1 MFIPTDILRAALL
14 CVAGEKETREYL
26 KGVYITPTHI
36 KATDGRALV
45 MMEHGCEVGNDI
57 DGVFIF
63 DGDIPD
69 EAADAEITA
78 IIADGSNW
86 YAVHYDEN
94 EKPICSNMLELLDCK
109 YPDFSKLLPAE
120 PEPCDEMPMFNAQL
134 LALPYLMFR
143 HGFGPVKFKP
153 YGKGAPCQLLL
164 DPATNHFYGNPLLVI
179 MPLHSNTF
187 ELCQEVLNEK
197 GI

>member
-14 CVAGEKETREYL
+14 CVAGEEETREYL

-36 KATDGRALV
+36 KATNGRALV
-45 MMEHGCEVGNDI
+45 MMEHGCIEGADI

-69 EAADAEITA
+69 GAEWTDVGKFNDEWFA
-78 IIADGSNW
+78 I
-86 YAVHYDEN
+86 HYDEN
-94 EKPICSNMLELLDCK
+94 ENVVSSEMLELLDCK
-109 YPDFSKLLPAE
+109 YPDFSKLLPVE

-153 YGKGAPCQLLL
+153 NGKGAPCQLVL
-164 DPATNHFYGNPLLVI
+164 DPATNHLYGNPFLVI
-179 MPLHSNTF
+179 MPLHSNAF
-187 ELCQEVLNEK
+187 ELCQEVMNEK

>member
-14 CVAGEKETREYL
+14 CVAGEKGTREYL

-36 KATDGRALV
+36 KATDGSALV
-45 MMEHGCEVGNDI
+45 MMEHGCEAGNDI

-69 EAADAEITA
+69 SAADAELTA
-78 IIADGSNW
+78 IIADGNNW

-94 EKPICSNMLELLDCK
+94 EKPICSNMLELLDCQ
-109 YPDFSKLLPAE
+109 YPDFSRVLPPE
-120 PEPCDEMPMFNAQL
+120 PEPCDEFPMFNARL

-164 DPATNHFYGNPLLVI
+164 DPATNHLYGNPFLVI
-179 MPLHSNTF
+179 MPMHDNAF
-187 ELCQEVLNEK
+187 EICQGVLDE
-197 GI
+197 I

>member
-14 CVAGEKETREYL
+14 CVAGESETREYL

-57 DGVFIF
+57 DGVFVF

-69 EAADAEITA
+69 EAADAELTA
-78 IIADGSNW
+78 IVADGSNW

-120 PEPCDEMPMFNAQL
+120 PESCDEIPMFNAQL
-134 LALPYLMFR
+134 LALPHLMFSC
-143 HGFGPVKFKP
+143 GFGVVKLKP
-153 YGKGAPCQLLL
+153 YGKEAPCQLLL
-164 DPATNHFYGNPLLVI
+164 DPAINHLYGNPFLVI
-179 MPLHSNTF
+179 MPLRSSAF

>member
-14 CVAGEKETREYL
+14 CVAGEKETCEYL

-45 MMEHGCEVGNDI
+45 MMEHGCDVGNDI

-69 EAADAEITA
+69 EAADAELTA
-78 IIADGSNW
+78 IIADGRNW

-94 EKPICSNMLELLDCK
+94 EKPICSNMLELLDCQ
-109 YPDFSKLLPAE
+109 YPDFSKVLPPD
-120 PEPCDEMPMFNAQL
+120 PEQCDELPMFGAQL

-143 HGFGPVKFKP
+143 HSFGPVKFKP
-153 YGKGAPCQLLL
+153 YGKRAPCQLLL
-164 DPATNHFYGNPLLVI
+164 DPATNHLYGNPFLVI
-179 MPLHSNTF
+179 MPLHSNAF
-187 ELCQEVLNEK
+187 ELCQEALNEK

>member
-1 MFIPTDILRAALL
+1 MLIPTDILRAALL
-14 CVAGEKETREYL
+14 CVAGESETREYL

-45 MMEHGCEVGNDI
+45 MMEHGCDEGNDI

-63 DGDIPD
+63 DDDIPD
-69 EAADAEITA
+69 DAEWTDIGKFN
-78 IIADGSNW
+78 DEW
-86 YAVHYDEN
+86 YAINYDDNKSVVSVN
-94 EKPICSNMLELLDCK
+94 EIKLLQCQ
-109 YPDFSKLLPAE
+109 YPDFSKLLPPE
-120 PEPCDEMPMFNAQL
+120 PEACDEFPMFNARL

-164 DPATNHFYGNPLLVI
+164 DPATNHLYGNPFLVI
-179 MPLHSNTF
+179 MPLHSNAF
-187 ELCQEVLNEK
+187 ELCQEALNEK

>member
-14 CVAGEKETREYL
+14 CVAGESETREYL

-45 MMEHGCEVGNDI
+45 MMEHGCIEGADI

-63 DGDIPD
+63 DDDIPD
-69 EAADAEITA
+69 DAEWTDIGKFN
-78 IIADGSNW
+78 DEW
-86 YAVHYDEN
+86 YAINYDDNKSVVSVN
-94 EKPICSNMLELLDCK
+94 EIKLLQCQ
-109 YPDFSKLLPAE
+109 YPDFSKLLPPE
-120 PEPCDEMPMFNAQL
+120 PESCDELPMFNAQL

-143 HGFGPVKFKP
+143 RGFGPVKFKP

-164 DPATNHFYGNPLLVI
+164 DPATNHLYGNPFLVI
-179 MPLHSNTF
+179 MPLHSNAF
-187 ELCQEVLNEK
+187 ELCREALNE
-197 GI
+197 I

>member
-1 MFIPTDILRAALL
+1 MFITTDILRAALL

-36 KATDGRALV
+36 KATNGRALV
-45 MMEHGCEVGNDI
+45 MMEHGCEVGADI
-57 DGVFIF
+57 DGVFIVR
-63 DGDIPD
+63 GNIP
-69 EAADAEITA
+69 ADAEGT
-78 IIADGSNW
+78 IIMKMDGAW
-86 YAVHYDEN
+86 YATHMREDETPIGYN
-94 EKPICSNMLELLDCK
+94 ELELLDCQ
-109 YPDFSKLLPAE
+109 YPDFSKVLPPE
-120 PEPCDEMPMFNAQL
+120 PEPCEEFPMFNARL
-134 LALPYLMFR
+134 LALPYLMFG

-164 DPATNHFYGNPLLVI
+164 DPATNHLYGNPFLVI
-179 MPLHSNTF
+179 MPLHDNAF

>member
-1 MFIPTDILRAALL
+1 MLIPTDILRAALL

-45 MMEHGCEVGNDI
+45 IMEHGCEVGNDI

-69 EAADAEITA
+69 EAADAELTA
-78 IIADGSNW
+78 IVADGGNW

-120 PEPCDEMPMFNAQL
+120 PEPCDELPMFNAQL
-134 LALPYLMFR
+134 LALPLLMFDR
-143 HGFGPVKFKP
+143 GFGSVKFKP
-153 YGKGAPCQLLL
+153 YGKEAPCQLLL
-164 DPATNHFYGNPLLVI
+164 DPATNHFYGNPFLVI
-179 MPLHSNTF
+179 MPLRSNAF

>member
-14 CVAGEKETREYL
+14 CVAGENETREYL

-45 MMEHGCEVGNDI
+45 MMEHGCNVGNDI

-63 DGDIPD
+63 NADIPD
-69 EAADAEITA
+69 GAEGT
-78 IIADGSNW
+78 IIMKMDDTW
-86 YAVHYDEN
+86 YAIHMLEDET
-94 EKPICSNMLELLDCK
+94 PIAGVKIELLDCQ
-109 YPDFSKLLPAE
+109 YPDFSKVLPPE
-120 PEPCDEMPMFNAQL
+120 PEPCDELPMFGANL
-134 LALPYLMFR
+134 LALPYLMFA

-164 DPATNHFYGNPLLVI
+164 DPATNHLYGNPFLVI
-179 MPLHSNTF
+179 MPLHDNAF

>member
-45 MMEHGCEVGNDI
+45 MMEHGCTDADI

-63 DGDIPD
+63 NADIPD
-69 EAADAEITA
+69 DAEGT
-78 IIADGSNW
+78 IIMKMDDTW
-86 YAVHYDEN
+86 YAIHILEDET
-94 EKPICSNMLELLDCK
+94 PIAGDKIELIDCQ
-109 YPDFSKLLPAE
+109 YPDFSKVLPPE
-120 PEPCDEMPMFNAQL
+120 PEPCEEFPMFNARL
-134 LALPYLMFR
+134 LALPHLMFG

-164 DPATNHFYGNPLLVI
+164 DPATNHLYGNPFLVI
-179 MPLHSNTF
+179 MPLHSNAF